1 MHKSILFLVLTAF
14 LFSCNNETATTTEET
29 VQEEAQ
35 FITLYTHRHYDTD
48 KEIFKKFEEQTGI
61 EVKVVKASADEL
73 IQKMES
79 EGDQS
84 PADLILTVDA
94 GRLVQAKSKGL
105 LQSIQS
111 ETLNTIVPVH
121 LRDTDNQWF
130 SLTKRARVIVYNKAK
145 VSPTELSTYEALSDA
160 QWKKR
165 ILIRSSENIYNQS
178 LMASIIANDGEE
190 KAQEWAAGMVAN
202 FARSPKGNDRDQVKA
217 ILAGEGD
224 IAIINTY
231 YLGKL
236 LTSSDATEVE
246 AGKAVDV
253 FFPNQDG
260 RGTHINVSGIG
271 VAKNAPNKENAVKF
285 IEFLLSKEVQE
296 IFAQANF
303 EYPVNQNAASSEI
316 LNSWG
321 TFKEDNL
328 PLSKL
333 GELNKQAVI
342 LFDIVKWQ

>member
-1 MHKSILFLVLTAF
+1 MREKILFIIIVAF

-48 KEIFKKFEEQTGI
+48 KEIFKKFEEETGI

-84 PADLILTVDA
+84 PADLLLTVDA
-94 GRLVQAKSKGL
+94 GRLVLAKNKGL
-105 LQSIQS
+105 LQAVTS
-111 ETLNTIVPVH
+111 ETIQTIVPTH
-121 LRDTDNQWF
+121 LRDTDNHWF
-130 SLTKRARVIVYNKAK
+130 ALTKRARVIVYNKETVNA
-145 VSPTELSTYEALSDA
+145 EDLSTYEALSEEK
-160 QWKKR
+160 WKNKV
-165 ILIRSSENIYNQS
+165 LIRSSENIYNQS

-190 KAQEWAAGMVAN
+190 SAKKWAEGMVAN

-224 IAIINTY
+224 VAIINTY

-236 LTSSDATEVE
+236 LTSTDSTEVK
-246 AGKAVDV
+246 AGKAVNV

-260 RGTHINVSGIG
+260 RGTHVNISGIG

-285 IEFLLSKEVQE
+285 IEFLLNKQSQE
-296 IFAQANF
+296 MFANVNY
-303 EYPVNQNAASSEI
+303 EYPVNAAAETAEL

-321 TFKEDNL
+321 TFKEDQL

-333 GELNKQAVI
+333 GELNKEAVI
-342 LFDIVKWQ
+342 LFDVVGWQ